1 MFTFSFGSAM
11 AVTKADYN
19 ETLAKTYFD
28 SVMKTVK
35 ESVSG
40 TITLKG
46 NSETYKVGYAVLEAN
61 YAAIF
66 DAATD
71 FVKAHGT
78 EPYIGNGAD
87 ASYEVNRLEYVLN
100 DVADTRN

>member
-35 ESVSG
+35 ESASG
-40 TITLKG
+40 TITLTG
-46 NSETYKVGYAVLEAN
+46 NGANYKVGYAVLEAN

-71 FVKAHGT
+71 FVKT
-78 EPYIGNGAD
+78 ENEAYIFG
-87 ASYEVNRLEYVLN
+87 
-100 DVADTRN
+100 